1 MADEPAG
8 LLRDR
13 VFLVALAIAVVVA
26 LGFGVIIPVLPLFA
40 RSFGVGLFEVT
51 LVVSVFAGVRLVSN
65 VYTGALAD
73 RIGRRRS
80 IGWGALIV
88 AASSLLTAGAPTY
101 LALLALRGMGGF
113 GSALFFNALLALVIR
128 AVGSDRRARAVGMLQ
143 GAFLFGIAFGPSVGG
158 LLAEPLGF
166 RWPFVIYAV
175 FCAGAAVVAMRF
187 LPRVVQSR
195 TEADADGQGDGAEG
209 ADRTEQPPGAEGA
222 DQGADR
228 TERARDVEGAAA
240 GGERDAGAAAAP
252 AAQTTGF
259 AAMWRAARQLCAD
272 PAFASALVM
281 VAASRWA
288 AAGMRFTLLPVYGEE
303 VVGLGPGLVGAA
315 LTVAAVTQLAL
326 LWPAGKLADTFGR
339 RRVAVPS
346 YLAFACVA
354 LVVGFTTTT
363 TAFMVLMALWGVT
376 TGMTSVVPPAVVGDV
391 VPDEWTGVGIGVLN
405 TARDL
410 GVVLGPPISGLVAG
424 AAGYA
429 WGFALPAALLLV
441 GAVAGFRMRETLT
454 SATPRGA

>member
-1 MADEPAG
+1 MTDAPAG

-13 VFLVALAIAVVVA
+13 VFLVALVIAVVVA
-26 LGFGVIIPVLPLFA
+26 LGFGLIIPVLPLFA

-88 AASSLLTAGAPTY
+88 AVSSLLTAGAPSY
-101 LALLALRGMGGF
+101 VALLVLRGMGGF
-113 GSALFFNALLALVIR
+113 GSALFFNALLALVLR
-128 AVGSDRRARAVGMLQ
+128 AVGSDKRARAVGMLQ

-158 LLAEPLGF
+158 LLAEPLGL
-166 RWPFVIYAV
+166 RWPFVIYSV
-175 FCAGAAVVAMRF
+175 FCAGAALVALRF
-187 LPRVVQSR
+187 LPRVARSR
-195 TEADADGQGDGAEG
+195 AETAEAEAGAEG
-209 ADRTEQPPGAEGA
+209 ERGEEQGEE
-222 DQGADR
+222 D
-228 TERARDVEGAAA
+228 TA
-240 GGERDAGAAAAP
+240 GSP
-252 AAQTTGF
+252 VAQSTGF
-259 AAMWRAARQLCAD
+259 AAMWRSARQLCAD
-272 PAFASALVM
+272 PAFTSALVM

-315 LTVAAVTQLAL
+315 LTLAAVAQLAL

-346 YLAFACVA
+346 YMAFAGIA
-354 LVVGFTTTT
+354 LVVGFTTTVP
-363 TAFMVLMALWGVT
+363 AFFVLMGLWGVA

-410 GVVLGPPISGLVAG
+410 GVVLGPPVSGLLAG

-429 WGFALPAALLLV
+429 WGFALPAGLLLV
-441 GAVAGFRMRETLT
+441 GAVAGFRMRETLVT
-454 SATPRGA
+454 QATRGT

>member
-1 MADEPAG
+1 MADAPAG

-13 VFLVALAIAVVVA
+13 VFLVALVIAVVVA
-26 LGFGVIIPVLPLFA
+26 LGFGLIIPVLPLFA

-73 RIGRRRS
+73 RLGRRRS

-88 AASSLLTAGAPTY
+88 AVSSLLTAGAPSY
-101 LALLALRGMGGF
+101 VALLVLRGMGGF

-128 AVGSDRRARAVGMLQ
+128 AVGSDKRARAVGMLQ

-158 LLAEPLGF
+158 LLAEPLGL
-166 RWPFVIYAV
+166 RWPFVIYSV
-175 FCAGAAVVAMRF
+175 FCAGAALVALRF
-187 LPRVVQSR
+187 LPRLAQSR
-195 TEADADGQGDGAEG
+195 AETTETSEAGEGNGAGDQADE
-209 ADRTEQPPGAEGA
+209 
-222 DQGADR
+222 
-228 TERARDVEGAAA
+228 AAA
-240 GGERDAGAAAAP
+240 GSAAG
-252 AAQTTGF
+252 QTTGF
-259 AAMWRAARQLCAD
+259 AAMWRSARQLCAD
-272 PAFASALVM
+272 PAFTSALVM

-315 LTVAAVTQLAL
+315 LTLAAVAQLAL

-346 YLAFACVA
+346 YVAFAGVA
-354 LVVGFTTTT
+354 LVVGFTTTVPT
-363 TAFMVLMALWGVT
+363 FFVLMGLWGVA

-410 GVVLGPPISGLVAG
+410 GVVLGPPVSGLLAG

-429 WGFALPAALLLV
+429 WGFALPAGLLLV
-441 GAVAGFRMRETLT
+441 GAVAGFRMRETLVPP
-454 SATPRGA
+454 SPRGM

>member
-1 MADEPAG
+1 MADAPAG

-13 VFLVALAIAVVVA
+13 VFLVALVIAVVVA
-26 LGFGVIIPVLPLFA
+26 LGFGLIIPVLPLFA

-73 RIGRRRS
+73 RLGRRRS

-88 AASSLLTAGAPTY
+88 AVSSLLTAGAPSY
-101 LALLALRGMGGF
+101 VALLVLRGMGGF

-128 AVGSDRRARAVGMLQ
+128 AVSNDKRARAVGMLQ

-158 LLAEPLGF
+158 LLAEPLGL
-166 RWPFVIYAV
+166 RWPFVIYSV
-175 FCAGAAVVAMRF
+175 FCAGAALVALRF
-187 LPRVVQSR
+187 LPRVARSR
-195 TEADADGQGDGAEG
+195 AETAEAAEGHGSGDQGDQ
-209 ADRTEQPPGAEGA
+209 ADR
-222 DQGADR
+222 D
-228 TERARDVEGAAA
+228 AAA
-240 GGERDAGAAAAP
+240 SP
-252 AAQTTGF
+252 AAQTGF
-259 AAMWRAARQLCAD
+259 TAMWRSARQLCGD

-281 VAASRWA
+281 VAASHWA

-315 LTVAAVTQLAL
+315 LTLAAVAQLAL

-354 LVVGFTTTT
+354 LLVGFTTTVPT
-363 TAFMVLMALWGVT
+363 FFVLMGLWGVA
-376 TGMTSVVPPAVVGDV
+376 TGTTSVVPPAVVGDV

-410 GVVLGPPISGLVAG
+410 GVVLGPPISGVLAG

-429 WGFALPAALLLV
+429 WGFALPAALLVV
-441 GAVAGFRMRETLT
+441 GAVTGFRMRETLT
-454 SATPRGA
+454 SQAPRGT

>member
-1 MADEPAG
+1 MTDAPAG

-13 VFLVALAIAVVVA
+13 VFLVALVIAVVVA
-26 LGFGVIIPVLPLFA
+26 LGFGLIIPVLPLFA

-88 AASSLLTAGAPTY
+88 AVSSLLTAGAPSY
-101 LALLALRGMGGF
+101 LALLVLRGMGGF
-113 GSALFFNALLALVIR
+113 GSALFFNALLALVLR
-128 AVGSDRRARAVGMLQ
+128 AVGSDKRARAVGMLQ

-158 LLAEPLGF
+158 LLAEPLGL
-166 RWPFVIYAV
+166 RWPFVIYSV
-175 FCAGAAVVAMRF
+175 FCAGAALVALRF
-187 LPRVVQSR
+187 LPRIAQSR
-195 TEADADGQGDGAEG
+195 AETAEAEDGAEG
-209 ADRTEQPPGAEGA
+209 GSGEEQSEEE
-222 DQGADR
+222 
-228 TERARDVEGAAA
+228 TA
-240 GGERDAGAAAAP
+240 GSP
-252 AAQTTGF
+252 VAQTTGF

-272 PAFASALVM
+272 PAFTSALVM

-315 LTVAAVTQLAL
+315 LTLAAVAQLAL

-346 YLAFACVA
+346 YVAFAGVA
-354 LVVGFTTTT
+354 LVVGFTTTVP
-363 TAFMVLMALWGVT
+363 AFFVLMGLWGVA

-410 GVVLGPPISGLVAG
+410 GVVLGPPVSGLLAG

-429 WGFALPAALLLV
+429 WGFALPAGLLLV
-441 GAVAGFRMRETLT
+441 GAVAGFRMRETL
-454 SATPRGA
+454 ATEAPRGT